1 MLSMSIKRAV
11 KEARRRGLFHVLALY
26 IVGAWA
32 ILQVASLAFPGWHI
46 PDAAIRYVW
55 FGAFWLFPVAVIFGW
70 RYEMTSGGV
79 RRTIKTDGNI
89 AHVPLSSADSWS
101 ISVLAL
107 LSLAIV
113 FATVIEVLGMR
124 EAVDGIVA
132 VDEVPQ
138 NSIAVLPFVN
148 MSDDDGNEY
157 FSDGISEQLLNE
169 LARVPELHVA
179 ARTSAFYYKGKD
191 ELVQKMGEQ
200 LGVRTL
206 LEGSVRKYG
215 NKVRI
220 TAQLINAEDGYH
232 LWSETYDRELDDIFA
247 VQDDIARAIAET
259 LKVEFLMQDGQPP
272 EQAATDNMDAYD
284 LYLRGLAI
292 RSSAATDRLD
302 RAIEM
307 FQGAIDLDPD
317 FAQAYDALAY
327 SELSKV
333 FRGYD
338 TTHEEAASI
347 AGPLLQTALKLQPD
361 LEEAHATLGLMT
373 FLLGRY
379 GESEGHYKTA
389 LGINPNYFTGHA
401 DYGLTLVHQSRLK
414 EASAAYLR
422 AQALDPLNAN
432 LTNRLGL
439 LLMLMGQFDDGY
451 GFVQKSLAIEPDRHA
466 TKVALIYWM
475 TNYGRLVDAVRLGES
490 VLETNPD
497 DALTTYVLI
506 RAYAHLGLNGLAEE
520 LLAQARQS
528 MPGNPMIR
536 LAADYFWLATGD
548 EVSYGKFAE
557 SEFAQVDA
565 NAGELIEGSDREK
578 VHNYGRYLLMRG
590 EYQDA
595 AEMLHWAAG
604 GDDGIASTLYDH
616 MHFLK
621 YLALAYRGLD
631 RHEEA
636 DELLTQCMGLVATA
650 RDSGWATPVLFVRL
664 AEIYALMG
672 DIENA
677 AENLDIAFQKGW
689 RDLGMLENG
698 LFFRDIQD
706 DAEITRIKSL
716 LREDIDS
723 QQRELQ
729 SIDT

>member
-46 PDAAIRYVW
+46 PDSAIRYVW

-89 AHVPLSSADSWS
+89 AHVPLSSVDSWS
-101 ISVLAL
+101 VSVLVL

-247 VQDDIARAIAET
+247 VQDDIARSIAET
-259 LKVEFLMQDGQPP
+259 LKVEFLMHDGEAP
-272 EQAATDNMDAYD
+272 EQAETNDVEAYD
-284 LYLRGLAI
+284 LYLRGLATL
-292 RSSAATDRLD
+292 SGAATDRLD
-302 RAIEM
+302 RAIEL

-317 FAQAYDALAY
+317 FALAYNALAY
-327 SELSKV
+327 SELSKPY
-333 FRGYD
+333 RGYD
-338 TTHEEAASI
+338 MTGEEAASI
-347 AGPLLQTALKLQPD
+347 AGPLLQTALELQPD

-373 FLLGRY
+373 SLLGRY
-379 GESEGHYKTA
+379 DESEAHYKTA

-401 DYGLTLVHQSRLK
+401 DYGLSLVHQSRLK
-414 EASAAYLR
+414 EASATYLR

-439 LLMLMGQFDDGY
+439 LLMLMGQYDDGY
-451 GFVQKSLAIEPDRHA
+451 EFVQRSLAIEPDRHH
-466 TKVALIYWM
+466 TKVALVYWM
-475 TNYGRLVDAVRLGES
+475 TNYGRLVDAVRLGEM
-490 VLETNPD
+490 VLEANPD
-497 DALTTYVLI
+497 YAPLVYVMVRTYM
-506 RAYAHLGLNGLAEE
+506 HLGLNDLAEE
-520 LLAQARQS
+520 LLVEARQS
-528 MPGNPMIR
+528 MPDNSAIR
-536 LAADYFWLATGD
+536 LAADYFWLVTGD
-548 EVSYGKFAE
+548 EDAYGKFAE

-565 NAGELIEGSDREK
+565 NAGEPIEGSDVDK

-590 EYQDA
+590 KYQDA
-595 AEMLHWAAG
+595 AEMLYWAAG
-604 GDDGIASTLYDH
+604 GDDGIASTVYDH
-616 MHFLK
+616 MHYLK
-621 YLALAYRGLD
+621 YLALAYRGSD

-636 DELLTQCMGLVATA
+636 DELLGLCIGLVATA
-650 RDSGWATPVLFVRL
+650 RDNGWATPVLFVRL
-664 AEIYALMG
+664 AEIYALMD
-672 DIENA
+672 DIESA
-677 AENLDIAFQKGW
+677 TENLDLAFQKGW
-689 RDLGMLENG
+689 RDLGMLENS
-698 LFFRDIQD
+698 LFFRDFQHD
-706 DAEITRIKSL
+706 TEMTRIKSL
-716 LREDIDS
+716 LRDDLES
-723 QQRELQ
+723 QRSQLL